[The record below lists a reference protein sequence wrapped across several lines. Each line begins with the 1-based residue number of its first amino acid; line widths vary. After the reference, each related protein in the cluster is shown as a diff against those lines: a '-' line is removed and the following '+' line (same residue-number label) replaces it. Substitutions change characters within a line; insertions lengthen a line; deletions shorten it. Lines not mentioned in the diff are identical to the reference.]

1 MHSLIQ
7 LFLFCQLCVASAF
20 AEPQA
25 RFFTAWFTPHSTT
38 SEEFDIRDTS
48 FLGDLNSPIV
58 PVQYNP
64 AAAKGSWGGVLVPVP
79 RASDPGFDSETVGLL
94 AYIRPVILLDITS
107 SGCNVRTRLTNLR
120 EMNPAGV
127 IMWLNSTSGANTAM
141 DGVDW
146 KDLPLEAPVI
156 QIAESTGGRITRA
169 INDLDNRAT
178 NVHAASVEDHQGMS
192 RWIGYTVVTQP
203 QSGSG
208 TKEEGLPVTPVN
220 PTRVQAEVLWQF
232 GLAMIGGILMFGI
245 PCTCLLSYWARRR
258 LLRNNPVT
266 NDVEAQVAVSD
277 RQLIKVD
284 ELGLFPIK
292 PYRKDKLRRQVVGV
306 DGGVDSTKQSDD
318 KEDPLPVNHL
328 SKIGDEMMPSM
339 ATLVDQP
346 LAQAERMPIS
356 DTCNEESTDQ
366 DASKLPYAIQRTSTS
381 ASTHTNHTSVSLA
394 YQIDTCPICLEAFIE
409 GEPIRELL
417 PCRHYFHNHCIE
429 PWLTTRCGVC
439 PVCRFDLVKELH
451 PEYDEET
458 NTEHDGLEEGE
469 VVEVQV
475 IATEAPEMVE
485 GAISVVDVEDVT
497 EEDTRMEARNEI
509 ADADVNTDAVQDNHV
524 NLKLSSQG
532 EKDGGNP

>member
-1 MHSLIQ
+1 MLSLIQ
-7 LFLFCQLCVASAF
+7 LFLFCQLCTASAF

-25 RFFTAWFTPHSTT
+25 RFFNAWFTPHSTT
-38 SEEFDIRDTS
+38 SEDFDIRDTS
-48 FLGDLNSPIV
+48 WLGDLNSPIV
-58 PVQYNP
+58 PVQYNS
-64 AAAKGSWGGVLVPVP
+64 AATKGSWGGVLVPVP
-79 RASDPGFDSETVGLL
+79 DACDPGFDSETVGLL
-94 AYIRPVILLDITS
+94 AYIRPVILLDITA
-107 SGCNVRTRLTNLR
+107 SGCNVLTRLTNLR
-120 EMNPAGV
+120 GMNPAGV
-127 IMWLNSTSGANTAM
+127 MMWLNTTGGANNAM

-146 KDLPLEAPVI
+146 KGLPLEAPVI
-156 QIAESTGGRITRA
+156 QISENIGGRITRA

-178 NVHAASVEDHQGMS
+178 NSHAASAEDHQGMS
-192 RWIGYTVVTQP
+192 RWIGYTVVSQP

-258 LLRNNPVT
+258 LLRSNPIF
-266 NDVEAQVAVSD
+266 NDVEAQAGVSE
-277 RQLIKVD
+277 RQLIKED

-292 PYRKDKLRRQVVGV
+292 PYRKDKLRRQIVGV
-306 DGGVDSTKQSDD
+306 DGGVDSTKQSDNKD
-318 KEDPLPVNHL
+318 DSLPVNHL
-328 SKIGDEMMPSM
+328 SKIGDEMMPSV

-346 LAQAERMPIS
+346 CSQAERKPS
-356 DTCNEESTDQ
+356 PDPCNEESGDLGT
-366 DASKLPYAIQRTSTS
+366 SKLPYAIQRTSTT

-451 PEYDEET
+451 PEYEEET
-458 NTEHDGLEEGE
+458 STEHDDLEDGE

-475 IATEAPEMVE
+475 MTTEAPEMVE
-485 GAISVVDVEDVT
+485 GAVSVVEVEDVT
-497 EEDTRMEARNEI
+497 EEDTSMEVRNES
-509 ADADVNTDAVQDNHV
+509 ADTDVQDNYV
-524 NLKLSSQG
+524 NLKISSQRG
-532 EKDGGNP
+532 KDGGSP